1 MVHEADV
8 VEEVDMDVVD
18 EVDVEGRKPH
28 IMLEVGTGGGAVKR
42 ESLFLNFEI
51 VLLHVAC

>member
-1 MVHEADV
+1 
-8 VEEVDMDVVD
+8 MDGARG
-18 EVDVEGRKPH
+18 GRGRGGGHGRGRGGRGGKKATYNA
-28 IMLEVGTGGGAVKR
+28 GGSGGAVKR